1 MPAAVAPPWRLLLSR
16 LRHTD
21 DAEVSY
27 DEVLAAGAEPTL
39 LVSEGFAEYGA
50 PEDFAPEECVHG
62 VEPSFDWDT
71 RAKEGLVGVAC
82 VAEEPCWPGWMW
94 LPRKA
99 IESVR
104 WSARTVFERLRVA
117 NGLERLELR
126 RRGALPIGMLR
137 RRGLEVPVVW
147 VRAPEQHLESIC
159 LGLRADLNG
168 DGLIALVPA
177 SRRVSFHPRDRVA
190 VIELEPTGTG
200 DLGLTRGLD
209 IIDPDYRRRAL
220 EDPML
225 DLDFVHLRFETRPG
239 ERHCVFINGHDF
251 EGFRH
256 SDLKF
261 LRLLLLGAAR
271 INGKDDGWI
280 DKLYLRDGDD
290 KDRAL
295 EKLRQELTDHPVP
308 GLSAQELRTII
319 RSDRGT
325 GRIRLGVP
333 ASQITLD
340 PSLAALR
347 LAPTSRTTA
356 QASGH
361 KNALLLL
368 RDLGR
373 LAPSINVGDEGAVS
387 ARATDT
393 ASCTEDALSSPRSAP
408 VRTRRP

>member
-27 DEVLAAGAEPTL
+27 DEVLGAGVEPSL

-62 VEPSFDWDT
+62 VEPSFDWDA

-94 LPRKA
+94 LPRRA

-104 WSARTVFERLRVA
+104 WNARTVFERLRVA

-126 RRGALPIGMLR
+126 RRGAMPIGLLR
-137 RRGLEVPVVW
+137 RRGLQVPVVW
-147 VRAPEQHLESIC
+147 VRAPERHLESIC
-159 LGLRADLNG
+159 LGVRAEIGG
-168 DGLIALVPA
+168 DGLIVIVPA
-177 SRRVSFHPRDRVA
+177 SRPVSLHPRDRVA
-190 VIELEPTGTG
+190 VIELEPSENG

-209 IIDPDYRRRAL
+209 IIDTDYRRRAL

-225 DLDFVHLRFETRPG
+225 DLDFVHLRFETRPC

-261 LRLLLLGAAR
+261 LRLLLLAAAR
-271 INGKDDGWI
+271 INGKNDGWI
-280 DKLYLRDGDD
+280 DKIYLRDGDD

-295 EKLRQELTDHPVP
+295 EKLRQELTNHPAP
-308 GLSAQELRTII
+308 GLSATELRALIK
-319 RSDRGT
+319 SDRGT
-325 GRIRLGVP
+325 GRIRLAVPKQSISIVSGTAPLTSGV
-333 ASQITLD
+333 
-340 PSLAALR
+340 
-347 LAPTSRTTA
+347 TA
-356 QASGH
+356 EQQAGS
-361 KNALLLL
+361 KNAILLL
-368 RDLGR
+368 RDVQR
-373 LAPSINVGDEGAVS
+373 LLRAP
-387 ARATDT
+387 
-393 ASCTEDALSSPRSAP
+393 
-408 VRTRRP
+408 